1 MAPDWNQLRGDLFRI
16 PGTVTML
23 CSFDSDLR
31 AEMARQDRAEARGR
45 ERDRLVE
52 IEAAR
57 LLDGD
62 FDPLAPANFYEAVA
76 ETVDTMSVGRML
88 NALREGRHEHA
99 GQILEALTV
108 SYWQRQAQ
116 RRAETIANRLM
127 AGDA

>member
-1 MAPDWNQLRGDLFRI
+1 
-16 PGTVTML
+16 ML

-88 NALREGRHEHA
+88 NALREGRHERHDDERRREDVEEA
-99 GQILEALTV
+99 ADDEQEAVEHEQIG
-108 SYWQRQAQ
+108 
-116 RRAETIANRLM
+116 RAHV
-127 AGDA
+127 

>member
-1 MAPDWNQLRGDLFRI
+1 M
-16 PGTVTML
+16 TML

-31 AEMARQDRAEARGR
+31 AEMARQDRAEVRGR

-116 RRAETIANRLM
+116 RRAENIADRLM
-127 AGDA
+127 AGMT